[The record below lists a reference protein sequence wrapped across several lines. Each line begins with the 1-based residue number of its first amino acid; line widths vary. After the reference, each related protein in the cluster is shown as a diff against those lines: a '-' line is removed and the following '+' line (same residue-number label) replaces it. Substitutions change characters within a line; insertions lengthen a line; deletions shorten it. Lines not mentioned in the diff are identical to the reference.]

1 MATEVPSPELT
12 SSPPVQGWD
21 SQARMA
27 TARVAGAQAA
37 PGEFAGAE
45 LRRGQPAQRRSGR
58 AAFAQA
64 RMAAGLG
71 AGPARTASE
80 AAPPD
85 AEPLAP
91 SAAAPQGHWLEVRD
105 CRVAGHVL
113 PLVLLH
119 PRFGIA
125 VCGGPVEAAA
135 LVRQRLE
142 RARFP
147 AIYPGTLPV
156 LRLPGADSAV
166 ERAFAA
172 GPPLALPGGDAWV
185 AMARQ
190 ALETEVSPPCRPG
203 SASGPGGGASGT
215 SCCWPAAWPSCCS
228 APPASAWRCCCRSR
242 PRRRWRRGRSRPQRR
257 HPPGRRPSPP
267 RRRPWPAWRPRR
279 HRRARPCGRRWSRR
293 RRPCAPRRRPRP

>member
-21 SQARMA
+21 SQARM
-27 TARVAGAQAA
+27 TPARVTGAQAA

-80 AAPPD
+80 AAPPEAD
-85 AEPLAP
+85 PLAP

-190 ALETEVSPPCRPG
+190 ALETEVSPALPARVGIRARRRRQRHQLLLAGGLAFLLFGAACLGLALLLPEQG
-203 SASGPGGGASGT
+203 PPPLPAGPVPPAEAPSAGPPLV
-215 SCCWPAAWPSCCS
+215 PAPAPAMAGLA
-228 APPASAWRCCCRSR
+228 APPAA
-242 PRRRWRRGRSRPQRR
+242 P
-257 HPPGRRPSPP
+257 
-267 RRRPWPAWRPRR
+267 
-279 HRRARPCGRRWSRR
+279 ARP
-293 RRPCAPRRRPRP
+293 